1 MVKAPRDMRRKQEI
15 FGTNRRLVAS
25 PAARI
30 AALKNLQPNLVVA
43 GDARLRVAAGIR
55 DEAGLTFLTTI
66 SCLKLQ
72 QIILTQFLCCCYLK
86 IKVYLFC
93 SSSLIIP
100 SQQ

>member
-55 DEAGLTFLTTI
+55 DEAGMI
-66 SCLKLQ
+66 EIQMKN
-72 QIILTQFLCCCYLK
+72 
-86 IKVYLFC
+86 
-93 SSSLIIP
+93 
-100 SQQ
+100 